1 MHSTMSPTAT
11 AGDVAS
17 KPTKAVSK
25 RKNNTHTVRNMLV
38 AVVLAIAATAVVA
51 FGWILPGRGAGAATI
66 SEYPVSKRSFNVVL
80 KEKGELKAAKSTDI
94 KSEVE
99 GRCTIISLIP
109 EGTAVKEGDLLVEL
123 ASDKIDERI
132 QQEELKETNSLT
144 SYESAKTELEIQQ
157 DKNRSDIRKAELEI
171 ELKQLALDRYK
182 KGDWAQQLRDAE
194 IAIEQA
200 TIRLERATEDYNASF
215 ELKEKKYITL
225 TQFEEDEFEW
235 KKAQWDLDKAKQ
247 ALEVLN
253 TYTHIVDMR
262 THESNLDEAIKE
274 ADRVKKSASA
284 EENKKQ
290 RNLEGAEKELALT
303 REQLSKLRSQK
314 QKTRIVAPTQG
325 FVVYGDA
332 SSGGGGRGWMSSEG
346 QIKEGAEVYERQV
359 LMQLPDTTEMM
370 VVVRIHEAKT
380 DKLQMGQAVNID
392 VEGFPGRQFTGKVSK
407 IAVVADSQN
416 RWLNPDLKEYETEI
430 RLDPSDAV
438 LKPGVTAYAEIMV
451 GNVEDSLAIPLPS
464 IYSKGG
470 KRYVA
475 IRNGKE
481 VKPVEV
487 KTGAVSTEWAAIN
500 EGLNEGD
507 KILLA
512 FSDDFKRMIPDA
524 PGGGRGGAP
533 GMSAPGGGGPTQAGN
548 RGGNSGEGGK
558 RREGGGGQ
566 GGPGG
571 QRMGRGGPAAAGGSA
586 PAAAPATATTESK
599 PGPATSPTPPPS
611 TPTTAPTT
619 ATSSA
624 APTTP
629 PAKQGT

>member
-1 MHSTMSPTAT
+1 MHSTLSPTAT
-11 AGDVAS
+11 ASDTAS
-17 KPTKAVSK
+17 KPAKVSSK
-25 RKNNTHTVRNMLV
+25 RKQDTHTARNVLV
-38 AVVLAIAATAVVA
+38 VAMLAIAATAVVA
-51 FGWILPGRGAGAATI
+51 FGWFRPGRGGVATI

-132 QQEELKETNSLT
+132 QQEELKETNALT
-144 SYESAKTELEIQQ
+144 AFESAKTELEIQQ
-157 DKNRSDIRKAELEI
+157 DRNRSDIRKAELEI
-171 ELKQLALDRYK
+171 ELKQLALDRYQ
-182 KGDWAQQLRDAE
+182 KGDWQQQLKDAE
-194 IAIEQA
+194 IAIDQA
-200 TIRLERATEDYNASF
+200 EIRLERTKEDHEASQELLKQKYVTE
-215 ELKEKKYITL
+215 
-225 TQFEEDEFEW
+225 TQAEEDEFEW
-235 KKAQWDLDKAKQ
+235 KKAQWDLDKAEQ

-274 ADRVKKSASA
+274 AERVKKSASA

-325 FVVYGDA
+325 FVVYGDS
-332 SSGGGGRGWMSSEG
+332 SSGGGGRGYMSSEG

-359 LMQLPDTTEMM
+359 LMQLPDTAEMM

-380 DKLQMGQAVNID
+380 DKLQMGQSVNID

-430 RLDPSDAV
+430 RLDPSDVV

-512 FSDDFKRMIPDA
+512 FSDDFKRMIPDV
-524 PGGGRGGAP
+524 PGGPGRGGPA
-533 GMSAPGGGGPTQAGN
+533 GMSAPSGGPAQAGGTK
-548 RGGNSGEGGK
+548 GGSPGEGGK
-558 RREGGGGQ
+558 RREGGGQ

-571 QRMGRGGPAAAGGSA
+571 QRMGRGGPAPAGGSA

-599 PGPATSPTPPPS
+599 PAPATPPPT